1 MKNSSKQR
9 SSIAGAL
16 FGVAVGDAVVYDW
29 QDTGVGDC
37 TGAGDHI
44 GIITK
49 PGATSFVVTEGNMTG
64 GKTGTRTLQV
74 NGRYIRGFITP
85 DYAAI
90 AKALGGAA
98 IPTDTAPDATG
109 KSIEEIA
116 REVIAG
122 KWGSGTDRRNRLQAA
137 GYAYTT
143 VQAKVNEILGKGTA
157 QAGTAYTV
165 GKDNEETF
173 FNFCRQVLGLNVA
186 GAVGATTNSAQ
197 RAYMLAKAHL
207 QALRNQEAEIER
219 AYIVAQG
226 IHNGDG
232 TIPDRVYC
240 IDDMETFDRAN
251 EETAAEI
258 ESSGLWADILAAEEA
273 LKAAEDVMIAYGL
286 SIAPADI
293 RATLERGVKENYTIR
308 LKVIDAVFH
317 LDVSTVTGKGVTA

>member
-1 MKNSSKQR
+1 MR
-9 SSIAGAL
+9 
-16 FGVAVGDAVVYDW
+16 
-29 QDTGVGDC
+29 
-37 TGAGDHI
+37 
-44 GIITK
+44 
-49 PGATSFVVTEGNMTG
+49 
-64 GKTGTRTLQV
+64 
-74 NGRYIRGFITP
+74 
-85 DYAAI
+85 
-90 AKALGGAA
+90 KA
-98 IPTDTAPDATG
+98 
-109 KSIEEIA
+109 S
-116 REVIAG
+116 
-122 KWGSGTDRRNRLQAA
+122 
-137 GYAYTT
+137 
-143 VQAKVNEILGKGTA
+143 
-157 QAGTAYTV
+157 
-165 GKDNEETF
+165 
-173 FNFCRQVLGLNVA
+173 
-186 GAVGATTNSAQ
+186 TTNSAQ

-219 AYIVAQG
+219 AYIAAHG

-232 TIPDRVYC
+232 TIPERVYC